1 MLSAPKLAPVA
12 LPCDLTDSQ
21 ESQPLLDT
29 LLRYGI
35 VAVFVALMLT
45 PLGLPVPEEISLLV
59 AGVLAANG
67 HVAVPT
73 ALLVAYVGV
82 TGGDVVAW
90 TMGRR
95 AGLHPRGFIARLVG
109 PEQIIQIEQF
119 YERWGGWAIVIARQ
133 LPGTRLPA
141 FFFAGASGISLTRFL
156 LIDGIAAIF
165 TTSVYFLLG
174 YVFAEDIDGVLL
186 WVDRFR
192 SGSSTFALLGIVA
205 FVSWIWWR
213 RRKKRLR
220 TKQPESP

>member
-1 MLSAPKLAPVA
+1 
-12 LPCDLTDSQ
+12 
-21 ESQPLLDT
+21 LDT

-73 ALLVAYVGV
+73 ALLVAYAGV

-109 PEQIIQIEQF
+109 PEQIVRIEQF

-165 TTSVYFLLG
+165 TTSVFFMLG
-174 YVFAEDIDGVLL
+174 YAFAEDIDGVLL

-192 SGSSTFALLGIVA
+192 FGSSTFALVGIVG
-205 FVSWIWWR
+205 FVIWIWRR

-220 TKQPESP
+220 KQQLELP

>member
-1 MLSAPKLAPVA
+1 M
-12 LPCDLTDSQ
+12 
-21 ESQPLLDT
+21 DT

-67 HVAVPT
+67 HVSVPT
-73 ALLVAYVGV
+73 AMLVAYVGV

-109 PEQIIQIEQF
+109 PEQIVRIEQF
-119 YERWGGWAIVIARQ
+119 YDRWGGWAIVIARQ

-165 TTSVYFLLG
+165 TTCVFFMLG
-174 YVFAEDIDGVLL
+174 YVFAGDIDGVLL

-192 SGSSTFALLGIVA
+192 YGSSTLALVGIVG
-205 FVSWIWWR
+205 FVIWIWRR

-220 TKQPESP
+220 KKQLELP

>member
-1 MLSAPKLAPVA
+1 M
-12 LPCDLTDSQ
+12 
-21 ESQPLLDT
+21 DT

-45 PLGLPVPEEISLLV
+45 PLGLPIPEEISLLV

-67 HVAVPT
+67 HATVPT
-73 ALLVAYVGV
+73 ALLVAYAGV
-82 TGGDVVAW
+82 TLGDVVAW

-95 AGLHPRGFIARLVG
+95 AGLHPTGFISRLVG
-109 PEQIIQIEQF
+109 PEQIAQIEQF

-141 FFFAGASGISLTRFL
+141 FFFAGASGIPLTRFL

-165 TTSVYFLLG
+165 TTAVFFSLG
-174 YVFAEDIDGVLL
+174 YIFADDIDAVLL

-192 SGSSTFALLGIVA
+192 SGSSTFAIIGITA
-205 FVSWIWWR
+205 FVIWIWRR
-213 RRKKRLR
+213 RRKKRLK
-220 TKQPESP
+220 KQQQQGSP